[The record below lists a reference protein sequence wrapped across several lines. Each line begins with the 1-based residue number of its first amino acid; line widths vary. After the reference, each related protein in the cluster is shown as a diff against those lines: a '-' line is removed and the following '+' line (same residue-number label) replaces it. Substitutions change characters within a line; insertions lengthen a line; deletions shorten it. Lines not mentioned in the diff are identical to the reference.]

1 MDEKVS
7 DRPFSI
13 DIKKIDGTGQ
23 NKSSRVLETE
33 VLVKSIN
40 RVIMPRRRYSYDEEE
55 MRAYNDYYQSRYEEC
70 SCHTYDDGEDSDL
83 CPCCE
88 KETERTAQRAAVA
101 AAEKALTLA
110 QPFGAEII
118 AVKEQLQKFQ
128 VTWSEATQIEAI
140 RSLFT
145 VLLGF
150 DKFLAAKP
158 SFRTVAMKK
167 ANEFRGHAVAGPML
181 KELLDNFDSLIRR
194 LPEVE
199 GYMAE

>member
-1 MDEKVS
+1 
-7 DRPFSI
+7 
-13 DIKKIDGTGQ
+13 
-23 NKSSRVLETE
+23 
-33 VLVKSIN
+33 
-40 RVIMPRRRYSYDEEE
+40 MPRRRYSYEEE
-55 MRAYNDYYQSRYEEC
+55 EERARDNYYDHLYSEC
-70 SCHTYDDGEDSDL
+70 RCHMYDDGEESEL

-88 KETERTAQRAAVA
+88 KEAERIATKTAAAAAV
-101 AAEKALTLA
+101 KALTLA

-118 AVKEQLQKFQ
+118 AVKEQLQMFQ

-145 VLLGF
+145 ILLGF

-181 KELLDNFDSLIRR
+181 KELFDNFDSLIRR
-194 LPEVE
+194 LPEIE
-199 GYMAE
+199 GYIAE